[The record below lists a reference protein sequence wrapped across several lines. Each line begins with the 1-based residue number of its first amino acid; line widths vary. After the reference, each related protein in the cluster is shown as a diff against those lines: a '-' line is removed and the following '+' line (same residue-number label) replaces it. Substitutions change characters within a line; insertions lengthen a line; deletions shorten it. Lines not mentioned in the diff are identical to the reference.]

1 LRILVIYMYY
11 LRQGDPGIRRFNQF
25 CQLWAEEPDVQVTV
39 VTSQIH
45 HPSKSVYAD
54 IGKAPVHRELDGKVE
69 VLRVAAPNTY
79 HSGFKG
85 RAWSQLGWAFNVRRL
100 LQKLPRP
107 DIVLGSSPPL
117 FVAQPTIAAQ
127 KRWGIPAVLEVRD
140 MWPEAITQL
149 KLASPSHPAVLYF
162 GRLEKWACH
171 HANHVVTIVE
181 TQKNSIARRGYK
193 RAQDISVM
201 TNGVLLEDFDAV
213 PADARAKYRAQLGVE
228 DNQVL
233 ALYVGSHGPLHNL
246 ITLVE
251 LADVLRGHTDI
262 RIVSL
267 GEGPERPMLEAEA
280 QRRGLTNLRFVGAV
294 PAHKVP
300 AYLAAADIGLSVVN
314 TTAGT
319 NWDNQTRGVFR
330 NAFFDLAG
338 AKLPIVFNV
347 PGFTRDEIEGRAQG
361 GIFADTNGG
370 SAELAATVVKLA
382 DDPQLRKQIGEN
394 AYREIAVK
402 YNRRKVAGEYLELMR
417 SLAGTRAV
425 SPHLGD

>member
-11 LRQGDPGIRRFNQF
+11 LRPGDPGIRRFNQF
-25 CQLWAEEPDVQVTV
+25 CRLWAEQPDVSVTV
-39 VTSQIH
+39 ITSQIH

-54 IGKAPVHRELDGKVE
+54 IGSAPVHREMDGAVE
-69 VLRVAAPNTY
+69 VLRVAAPGTY
-79 HSGFKG
+79 HAGFKG

-100 LQKLPRP
+100 LATLPRP

-117 FVAQPTIAAQ
+117 FVAQPTIAA
-127 KRWGIPAVLEVRD
+127 KERWAIPAILEVRD

-149 KLASPSHPAVLYF
+149 KIAAPHHPAVLYF
-162 GRLEKWACH
+162 GALEKWACR
-171 HANHVVTIVE
+171 HADHLVTIVE
-181 TQKNSIARRGYK
+181 TQKNSIVRRRYK
-193 RAQDISVM
+193 RAEQVSVM
-201 TNGVLLEDFDAV
+201 TNGVLLEDFESV
-213 PADARAKYRAQLGVE
+213 PPGARAKHRAQLGVVE
-228 DNQVL
+228 GELL

-251 LADVLRGHTDI
+251 LAEALRDRRDI
-262 RIVSL
+262 HVVSL

-280 QRRGLTNLRFVGAV
+280 KRRGLTNLRFVGAI

-300 AYLAAADIGLSVVN
+300 SYLSAADIGLSLVN

-347 PGFTRDEIEGRAQG
+347 PGYTRAELEGRAQG

-370 SAELAATVVKLA
+370 AGELAAAVTRLA
-382 DDPQLRKQIGEN
+382 DDPVLRRQLGGN
-394 AYREIAVK
+394 AHRDIAVK
-402 YNRRKVAGEYLELMR
+402 YNRRKVAGEYLDLMR
-417 SLAGTRAV
+417 SLVWKR
-425 SPHLGD
+425 

>member
-1 LRILVIYMYY
+1 
-11 LRQGDPGIRRFNQF
+11 
-25 CQLWAEEPDVQVTV
+25 VQVTV
-39 VTSQIH
+39 ITSQIH
-45 HPSKSVYAD
+45 HPSKSVYSD
-54 IGKAPVHRELDGKVE
+54 IGNLPVHREMDGKVE

-100 LQKLPRP
+100 LAKLPRP

-117 FVAQPTIAAQ
+117 FVAQPTIAAK

-149 KLASPSHPAVLYF
+149 KIASPSHPAVLYF

-181 TQKNSIARRGYK
+181 TQKNSIVRRGYK
-193 RAQDISVM
+193 RAEQVSVM
-201 TNGVLLEDFDAV
+201 TNGVLLEDFQNV
-213 PADARAKYRAQLGVE
+213 PDDARAKYRQQLGVADYE
-228 DNQVL
+228 VL

-251 LADVLRGHTDI
+251 LAEALRERKDI
-262 RIVSL
+262 RLVSL
-267 GEGPERPMLEAEA
+267 GEGPERSMLEDEA
-280 QRRGLTNLRFVGAV
+280 HRRGLSNLRFVGAV

-300 AYLAAADIGLSVVN
+300 AYLSAADIGLSLVN

-347 PGFTRDEIEGRAQG
+347 PGFTRDEIEGRAGG

-370 SAELAATVVKLA
+370 PAEIAAAVTRLA
-382 DDPQLRKQIGEN
+382 DNPKLREEIGAN

-417 SLAGTRAV
+417 SLVGEKHA
-425 SPHLGD
+425 SPQ